1 MHTLGLIFAMEE
13 ELSAF
18 KKYIEIDILDTDFKY
33 INFFVM

>member
-18 KKYIEIDILDTDFKY
+18 KKYIEIDKEYNTTPI
-33 INFFVM
+33 